1 MKKILFVTSQLLM
14 GGTET
19 ALYET
24 IKLLNS
30 PTTEIT
36 VAIMK
41 SGGDL
46 YEEFEKICVI
56 KDMSEQYSK
65 ALITKDLLK
74 SDIRRFR
81 IISLI
86 KHFTLKIFEKYVYS
100 HFKFKENISKRMPKI
115 DEYYDVA
122 IAYSAPY
129 TSTETFVINN
139 IKAKKKFAWIHFDVA
154 NYIKDINTSDF
165 SPCYEKFDKVIC
177 VSKSSES
184 TFLRRHPS
192 LQGKTDVIY
201 NPIDSSK
208 IICFSTENI
217 SENWQPD
224 EITVCSVGR
233 ISKDKGF
240 DLAVQTHALLRD
252 KGYNLKWLI
261 CGDGD
266 YETPVKSLIEEN
278 DLNKSFILLGNQKN
292 PYKYMNAADIYV
304 QPSRTESYCITLAE
318 ARALKKPIVTT
329 NFPCA
334 SEHVIHDHN
343 GFICEMTPESI
354 ADAIEK
360 LILSPELRE
369 KFSNNTTPVDS
380 DHTKLKQLFE

>member
-1 MKKILFVTSQLLM
+1 MKKFLFVTNKLTT

-30 PTTEIT
+30 QNTEIT
-36 VAIMK
+36 VAVMK

-46 YEEFEKICVI
+46 YEDFQKICTI
-56 KDMSEQYSK
+56 KDMSERYK
-65 ALITKDLLK
+65 LALITKDLLK
-74 SDIRRFR
+74 DDIKRCK
-81 IISLI
+81 IISFI
-86 KHFTLKIFEKYVYS
+86 KHFTMKFLEKYVYS
-100 HFKFKENISKRMPKI
+100 HFKFKENISKRMPQI
-115 DEYYDVA
+115 DENYDVA

-129 TSTETFVINN
+129 TSMESFVINN
-139 IKAKKKFAWIHFDVA
+139 IKAKKKYAWIHFDVA
-154 NYIKDINTSDF
+154 NYIKDTDTSDF
-165 SPCYEKFDKVIC
+165 SSCYEKFDKIIC
-177 VSKSSES
+177 VSKSSEN
-184 TFLRRHPS
+184 TFLQRHPS
-192 LQGKTDVIY
+192 LHGKTDVIY
-201 NPIDSSK
+201 NPVDSSR
-208 IICFSTENI
+208 IIRYSNEENSCDFSKYKM
-217 SENWQPD
+217 SL
-224 EITVCSVGR
+224 CSVGR
-233 ISKDKGF
+233 ISNDKGF
-240 DLAVQTHALLRD
+240 DLAVQAHALLRN
-252 KGYNLKWLI
+252 KGYKIKWLI

-266 YETPVKSLIEEN
+266 YKGHIQALIAEN
-278 DLNKSFILLGNQKN
+278 NLSDDFILLGNQKN
-292 PYKYMNAADIYV
+292 PYKYIRSTDIYV

-334 SEHVIHDHN
+334 SEHVIHEHN

>member
-1 MKKILFVTSQLLM
+1 MKKILFVTSQLLI

-24 IKLLNS
+24 VKLLNS
-30 PTTEIT
+30 PSVEIT
-36 VAIMK
+36 VAVVK
-41 SGGDL
+41 PGGDL
-46 YEEFEKICVI
+46 YADFEKICTV
-56 KDMSEQYSK
+56 KDMSEQYSR
-65 ALITKDLLK
+65 ALITRELLK
-74 SDIRRFR
+74 DNIKKFK
-81 IISLI
+81 IISFI
-86 KHFTLKIFEKYVYS
+86 KNFSLKILEKYVYS
-100 HFKFKENISKRMPKI
+100 HFKFKDNISKRMPRI
-115 DEYYDVA
+115 DEEYDVA
-122 IAYSAPY
+122 VAYSAPY
-129 TSTETFVINN
+129 TSIESFVINN
-139 IKAKKKFAWIHFDVA
+139 VNAKKKFAWIHFDVA
-154 NYIKDINTSDF
+154 NYIKDINVSHF
-165 SPCYEKFDKVIC
+165 SSCYEKFDKIIC
-177 VSKSSES
+177 VSKASES
-184 TFLRRHPS
+184 TFLQRHPS
-192 LQGKTDVIY
+192 LYGKTAVIY

-208 IICFSTENI
+208 IMRYSSEESACDFSKRQT
-217 SENWQPD
+217 
-224 EITVCSVGR
+224 TLCSVGR

-240 DLAVQTHALLRD
+240 DLAVRAHALLRK
-252 KGYNLKWLI
+252 KGHKLKWLI

-266 YETPVKSLIEEN
+266 YKSSIKSLTEEN
-278 DLNKSFILLGNQKN
+278 DLNNDFILLGNQKN
-292 PYKYMNAADIYV
+292 PYKYIRSSDIYV

-334 SEHVIHDHN
+334 SEHIIHEHN

>member
-1 MKKILFVTSQLLM
+1 MKKILFVTSQLLI

-24 IKLLNS
+24 VKLLNS
-30 PTTEIT
+30 PSVEIT
-36 VAIMK
+36 VAVVK
-41 SGGDL
+41 PGGDL
-46 YEEFEKICVI
+46 YADFEKICTV
-56 KDMSEQYSK
+56 KDMSEQYSS
-65 ALITKDLLK
+65 ALITRELLK
-74 SDIRRFR
+74 DNIKKFK
-81 IISLI
+81 IISFI
-86 KHFTLKIFEKYVYS
+86 KNFSLKILEKYVYS
-100 HFKFKENISKRMPKI
+100 HFKFKDNISKRMPRI
-115 DEYYDVA
+115 DEEYDVA
-122 IAYSAPY
+122 VAYSAPY
-129 TSTETFVINN
+129 TSIESFVINN
-139 IKAKKKFAWIHFDVA
+139 VNAKKKFAWIHFDVA
-154 NYIKDINTSDF
+154 NYIKDINVSRF
-165 SPCYEKFDKVIC
+165 SSCYEKFDKIIC
-177 VSKSSES
+177 VSKASES
-184 TFLRRHPS
+184 TFLQRHPS
-192 LQGKTDVIY
+192 LYGKTAVIY

-208 IICFSTENI
+208 IMRYSSEESTCDFSKRQT
-217 SENWQPD
+217 
-224 EITVCSVGR
+224 TLCSVGR

-240 DLAVQTHALLRD
+240 DLAVRAHALLRK
-252 KGYNLKWLI
+252 KGHKLKWLI

-266 YETPVKSLIEEN
+266 YKSSIKSLIEEN
-278 DLNKSFILLGNQKN
+278 DLNNDFILLGNQKN
-292 PYKYMNAADIYV
+292 PYKYIRSSDIYV

-334 SEHVIHDHN
+334 SEHVIHEHN